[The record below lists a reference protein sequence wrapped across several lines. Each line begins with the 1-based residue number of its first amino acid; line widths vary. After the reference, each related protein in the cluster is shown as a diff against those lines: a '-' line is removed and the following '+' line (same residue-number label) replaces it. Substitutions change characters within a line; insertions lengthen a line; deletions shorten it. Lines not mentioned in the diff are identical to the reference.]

1 MTTDPEVQALL
12 VTCKDMDGE
21 TTLSRGVRLIEN
33 HDPSCVNDN
42 WKYDP
47 LVRLSDYEDLKIA
60 YEEELFRVRQDRDRH
75 HGAVIRAVGQIAAL
89 QDEIEK
95 LRKDAEFG
103 RSILSK
109 REPGKKYGCH
119 CDIEEGVEPDECVID
134 MGTPHHCIYAKRI
147 QAKEQCEY
155 WRVIASDSTM

>member
-1 MTTDPEVQALL
+1 MKASKPKVQAIL
-12 VTCKDMDGE
+12 VTGKDKAGE
-21 TTLSRGVRLIEN
+21 TIMMQGVRLEEN
-33 HDPSCVNDN
+33 HDPSCLNEN
-42 WKYDP
+42 WDYDP
-47 LVRLSDYEDLKIA
+47 LILLSDYE
-60 YEEELFRVRQDRDRH
+60 
-75 HGAVIRAVGQIAAL
+75 AL
-89 QDEIEK
+89 QVEYLSTMTRVVKQIVEFETEIEK

-103 RSILSK
+103 RAVLSK

-155 WRVIASDSTM
+155 WRVIASDANM